1 MIKRQIENKLL
12 QLSKKF
18 RVITITGP
26 RQSGKTTLA
35 KAVFSDYDYI
45 SLENL
50 DTRLLA
56 QEDPRGFLQN
66 HPGKC
71 IIDEIQL
78 VPELLS
84 YIQTIVD
91 KENIKGRF
99 ILTGSQNLLL
109 LDKIT
114 QSLAGRTALIKLL
127 PLSQSELKSIP
138 TIDFHDPE
146 EVIYQGFYPAIYAD
160 DIPPEDYYPAY
171 VETYVQRDVRQI
183 QNIRSLTAF
192 TSFIKLCA
200 GRTGQ
205 ILDYSS
211 LASDA
216 GISVNTVKD
225 WISVLESSYIIFLLQ
240 PYYKNFN
247 KRLIK
252 SPKLYFY
259 DTGLASYLLNIR
271 DKTQLNTHY
280 IKGSLFENFVILE
293 LLKHRYNQGLQSNI
307 YYWRDNKKNEI
318 DCIVDKFEPIAIEI
332 KSGKTFTKDFIKMRK
347 YWQRISDIETYSF
360 SLIYGGE
367 ESFSFQGTNVYSWKD
382 LNSLFANLENQSK

>member
-1 MIKRQIENKLL
+1 MIKRQIADKLL
-12 QLSKKF
+12 NLSGKF
-18 RVITITGP
+18 RVVTITGP

-35 KAVFSDYDYI
+35 KKVFGNYDYV
-45 SLENL
+45 SLENI

-56 QEDPRGFLQN
+56 KEDPRGFLKS

-109 LDKIT
+109 LEKIT
-114 QSLAGRTALIKLL
+114 QSLAGRTALVKLL
-127 PLSQSELKSIP
+127 PLSLIELRDVP
-138 TIDFHDPE
+138 GFGFHDFE
-146 EVIYQGFYPAIYAD
+146 KTIHQGFYPSIYAD
-160 DIPPEDYYPAY
+160 NIPAEDYYAAY
-171 VETYVQRDVRQI
+171 IETYVQRDVRQI
-183 QNIRSLTAF
+183 QNIRNLTAF
-192 TSFIKLCA
+192 TTFIKLCA

-211 LASDA
+211 LACDA
-216 GISVNTVKD
+216 GVSVNTAKD
-225 WISVLESSYIIFLLQ
+225 WVSVLEASYIIFRLQ
-240 PYYKNFN
+240 PYYKNFK

-259 DTGLASYLLNIR
+259 DTGLASYLLNIK
-271 DKTQLNTHY
+271 DPIQLSTHY
-280 IKGSLFENFVILE
+280 LKGSLFENFIILE
-293 LLKHRYNQGLQSNI
+293 FLKNRFNQGLQSNI
-307 YYWRDNKKNEI
+307 FYWRDNKKNEI
-318 DCIVDKFEPIAIEI
+318 DCIVDKTRPIALEI

-347 YWQRISDIETYSF
+347 YWQKISGIENKDF
-360 SLIYGGE
+360 FLVYGGE
-367 ESFSFQGTNVYSWKD
+367 RSFDFQDTSIYSW
-382 LNSLFANLENQSK
+382 NNMNELFRKLDNQ

>member
-18 RVITITGP
+18 RVVTITGP

-271 DKTQLNTHY
+271 DKTQLSTHY

-293 LLKHRYNQGLQSNI
+293 LLKHRYNQGLQSDI

-318 DCIVDKFEPIAIEI
+318 DCIVDKIEPIAIEI
-332 KSGKTFTKDFIKMRK
+332 KSGKTFNKDFIKMRK
-347 YWQRISDIETYSF
+347 YWQRISDIENYSF